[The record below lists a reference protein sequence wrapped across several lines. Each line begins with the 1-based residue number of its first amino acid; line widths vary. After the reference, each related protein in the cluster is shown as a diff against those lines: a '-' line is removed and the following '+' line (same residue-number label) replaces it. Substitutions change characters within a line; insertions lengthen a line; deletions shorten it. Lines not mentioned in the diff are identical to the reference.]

1 MSTATTR
8 GATATRGAPE
18 GLPRLL
24 AGYQPEG
31 SMGLDDHL
39 ALYGRP
45 PWRGSTRRGGPLIAS
60 LEAAGLRGKGGA
72 SFPTARKMRT
82 VAAHRN
88 RAVVVANGSEG
99 EPLSSKDRLLLTS
112 LPHLILDGA
121 ALAAE
126 AVGADEVIVGVD
138 RGAHRA
144 LGNVTRAIAARNAVR
159 LDPVMVRLVTL
170 PARYVAGE
178 ETALVNLVNGGL
190 AKPTFTPPRPF
201 ERGVGRRPTLIQ
213 NIETLAHIALIAR
226 FGADWFRE
234 LGTED
239 EPGSTLLTVSG
250 AVHHSS
256 VCEVAIGTPVADA
269 VDAAG
274 GTTQDI
280 SAFLF
285 GGYFGSW
292 LSADAAW
299 NLPLTNA
306 ALKSAGSALGTGV
319 VYAFPAGH
327 CGLIAAAQVARYMAG
342 ETAGQCGPCVY
353 GLAAI
358 AEALGNLADGRNA
371 RAMPARLHQLFDE
384 VRGRGACQ
392 FPDGV
397 IRFVDTTLKVFDDE
411 VRHHVA
417 RGRCLLTPPPPM
429 PVPTSDGGWQ

>member
-1 MSTATTR
+1 MSTAATR
-8 GATATRGAPE
+8 GATRTRGAPE

-24 AGYQPEG
+24 AGYHPES

-39 ALYGRP
+39 AYYGRP
-45 PWRGSTRRGGPLIAS
+45 PWRGAARRGGPLIAS
-60 LEAAGLRGKGGA
+60 VEAAGLRGKGGA

-82 VAAHRN
+82 VAAHRS
-88 RAVVVANGSEG
+88 RAIVVANGSEG
-99 EPLSSKDRLLLTS
+99 EPLSAKDRLLLTS
-112 LPHLILDGA
+112 LPHLVLDGA

-126 AVGADEVIVGVD
+126 AVGADEVIIGVD

-144 LGNVTRAIAARNAVR
+144 LANVTRAITARNAVR
-159 LDPVMVRLVTL
+159 LDPMMVRLVTL
-170 PARYVAGE
+170 PTRYVAGE
-178 ETALVNLVNGGL
+178 ESALVNLVNGGL

-213 NIETLAHIALIAR
+213 NIETLANIALIAR

-234 LGTED
+234 LGTDD

-256 VCEVAIGTPVADA
+256 VCEVAIGTRVADA
-269 VDAAG
+269 VGAAG
-274 GTTQDI
+274 GATHEV
-280 SAFLF
+280 SAVLF

-292 LSADAAW
+292 MSADAAW
-299 NLPLTNA
+299 NLPLTNS
-306 ALKSAGSALGTGV
+306 ALKSQGAMLGTGV

-327 CGLIAAAQVARYMAG
+327 CGLIAAAQIARAMAG

-358 AEALGNLADGRNA
+358 ADALADLADGHHA
-371 RAMPARLHQLFDE
+371 HAMPARLQQLFDE

-397 IRFVDTTLKVFDDE
+397 IRFVDTALHVFADE
-411 VRHHVA
+411 VQRHMAH
-417 RGRCLLTPPPPM
+417 GRCLLTPPPPM
-429 PVPTSDGGWQ
+429 PVPTSDGNWQ

>member
-1 MSTATTR
+1 
-8 GATATRGAPE
+8 
-18 GLPRLL
+18 
-24 AGYQPEG
+24 
-31 SMGLDDHL
+31 MGLDDHL
-39 ALYGRP
+39 GYYGRP
-45 PWRGSTRRGGPLIAS
+45 PWRGAARRGGPLIAS
-60 LEAAGLRGKGGA
+60 LDAAGLRGKGGA

-82 VAAHRN
+82 VAANRG

-99 EPLSSKDRLLLTS
+99 EPLSAKDRLLLTS
-112 LPHLILDGA
+112 LPHLVLDGA

-126 AVGADEVIVGVD
+126 AVGADEVIVCVD
-138 RGAHRA
+138 RGSNRA
-144 LGNVTRAIAARNAVR
+144 LANVTRAIAARNAVR
-159 LDPVMVRLVTL
+159 LDPAQIRLVTV

-234 LGTED
+234 LGTDD

-256 VCEVAIGTPVADA
+256 VCEVAVGTRVADA
-269 VDAAG
+269 VAAAG
-274 GTTQDI
+274 GATHDI

-306 ALKSAGSALGTGV
+306 ALKGAGSALGTGII
-319 VYAFPAGH
+319 YAFPAGH
-327 CGLIAAAQVARYMAG
+327 CGLVAAAQVARYMAG

-358 AEALGNLADGRNA
+358 ADALEDLAVGRHA
-371 RAMPARLHQLFDE
+371 RAMPARLQQLFDE

-397 IRFVDTTLKVFDDE
+397 IRFVDSTLNVFADE
-411 VRHHVA
+411 VQRHVA
-417 RGRCLLTPPPPM
+417 HGRCLLTPPPPL
-429 PVPTSDGGWQ
+429 PVPASDGGWQ

>member
-1 MSTATTR
+1 VNTAATRDATT
-8 GATATRGAPE
+8 TRGAPE

-24 AGYQPEG
+24 SGYQPES
-31 SMGLDDHL
+31 SMGLDEHL
-39 ALYGRP
+39 ACYGPP
-45 PWRGSTRRGGPLIAS
+45 PWRGAARRGGPLITT

-72 SFPTARKMRT
+72 SFPTARKMRAV
-82 VAAHRN
+82 VANRS

-99 EPLSSKDRLLLTS
+99 EPLSAKDRLLLTS
-112 LPHLILDGA
+112 LPHLVLDGA
-121 ALAAE
+121 VLAAE
-126 AVGADEVIVGVD
+126 AVGADEVVIAID
-138 RGAHRA
+138 RGAPRA
-144 LGNVTRAIAARNAVR
+144 LANVSRAIAARNAVR
-159 LDPVMVRLVTL
+159 LDPMLVRLVGL

-178 ETALVNLVNGGL
+178 ESALVNFVNGGP

-213 NIETLAHIALIAR
+213 NTETLAHIALIAR

-234 LGTED
+234 LGTDD

-250 AVHHSS
+250 AVHHAS
-256 VCEVAIGTPVADA
+256 VCEVALGTSVADA
-269 VDAAG
+269 VAAAG
-274 GTTQDI
+274 GPTQEI
-280 SAFLF
+280 SAFLV

-292 LSADAAW
+292 VSADSAW

-306 ALKSAGSALGTGV
+306 ALRGEGAVLGTGV

-327 CGLIAAAQVARYMAG
+327 CGLLATAQVARYLAG

-358 AEALGNLADGRNA
+358 ADALAHLGAGRKA

-384 VRGRGACQ
+384 VRGRGACR

-397 IRFVDTTLKVFDDE
+397 IRLVDTALKVFADD
-411 VRHHVA
+411 VQRHAAH
-417 RGRCLLTPPPPM
+417 GRCLLTPPPPM
-429 PVPTSDGGWQ
+429 PVPSSDGRWQ